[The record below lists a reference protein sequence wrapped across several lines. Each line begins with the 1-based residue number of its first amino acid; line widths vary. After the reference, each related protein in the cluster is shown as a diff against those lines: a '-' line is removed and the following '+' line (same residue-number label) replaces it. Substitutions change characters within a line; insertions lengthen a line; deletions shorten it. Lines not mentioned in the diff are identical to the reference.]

1 MKILRLV
8 VAGVSSSSG
17 KTTVVTGLIG
27 ALKNKGF
34 KVKPF
39 KIGPDYIDTGYLS
52 VVSGEDALNLDFWL
66 MGKENILPSF
76 INNTADSDIAVIEG
90 VMGLFDGGDC
100 STAEVS
106 KYLKAPVLL
115 CVNSEKIGESVGA
128 IVKGFLEFDSRI
140 NIIGVIL
147 TKVSGQKHYK
157 LLKESIENF
166 TQLSVYGYLLK
177 DDNLAIKERHLGLV
191 TVHEKDLID
200 KFVRSAAKQVRNN
213 FNLDLI
219 VKEANLAPELA
230 IDKKDTIYF
239 KSNNKIKYNVK
250 VAYSYDR
257 AFNFFYREN
266 IKIMENMG
274 AECVPFSPINDSYI
288 DPDIDLLM
296 VWGGFP
302 EVFAPDLS
310 SNKSLIKQIKE
321 LIEKGTFVYAE
332 CGGLMYLAKN
342 FILGENKKYPM
353 VGVLPV
359 DIKLSNK
366 LMGFGYKEPVTRFNT
381 ILGKAGTKVRG
392 HEFHYSFEAGEVH
405 DSLRPYEVRS
415 KSRDKKDKESEKL
428 EGYVYKNAFASYIH
442 LHFLGNL
449 GVIDNI
455 FKNINTSKK
464 DRKRR

>member
-1 MKILRLV
+1 MKIPRLV
-8 VAGVSSSSG
+8 VAGVSSGSG

-27 ALKNKGF
+27 ALKNKGY

-52 VVSGEDALNLDFWL
+52 SVSGEDALNLDLWL
-66 MGKENILPSF
+66 MGKKNILPSF
-76 INNTADSDIAVIEG
+76 VNNAADSDIAVIEG

-115 CVNSEKIGESVGA
+115 CVNSEKIGESVSA
-128 IVKGFLEFDSRI
+128 IVKGFLEFDPEV
-140 NIIGVIL
+140 NIIGTIL
-147 TKVSGQKHYK
+147 TKVSGTGHYK
-157 LLKESIENF
+157 LLKESIENS

-191 TVHEKDLID
+191 TAHEKDLMD
-200 KFVRSAAKQVRNN
+200 KFVNSAITQVRNN

-219 VKEANLAPELA
+219 VKKASLAPELS

-257 AFNFFYREN
+257 AFNFFYHEN
-266 IKIMENMG
+266 INIMENMG

-288 DPDIDLLM
+288 DPDIDLLIL
-296 VWGGFP
+296 WGGFP

-321 LIEKGTFVYAE
+321 LIEKGLPVYAE
-332 CGGLMYLAKN
+332 CGGLMYLANN
-342 FILGENKKYPM
+342 FISGENKKYPM
-353 VGVLPV
+353 VRVLPI
-359 DIKLSNK
+359 DIKLGDK
-366 LMGFGYKEPVTRFNT
+366 LVEFGYKEAVTRFNT

-392 HEFHYSFEAGEVH
+392 HEFHYSFELGKVG
-405 DSLRPYEVRS
+405 DNVRPYKVKR
-415 KSRDKKDKESEKL
+415 KSGDKESEKL
-428 EGYVYKNAFASYIH
+428 EGYVYKNVFASYIH

-449 GVIDNI
+449 GVINNI